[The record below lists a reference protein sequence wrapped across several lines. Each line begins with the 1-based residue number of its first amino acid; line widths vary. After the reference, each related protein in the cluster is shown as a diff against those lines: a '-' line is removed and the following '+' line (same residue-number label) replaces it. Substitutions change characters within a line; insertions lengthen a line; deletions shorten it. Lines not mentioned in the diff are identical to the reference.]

1 MRIDF
6 NEIREETVKEF
17 GGGKGCLILRK
28 TTKNRVTFI
37 KAKLPAGS
45 TTGMHKHMIDSE
57 TIYVLSGKGKTIC
70 DGETEMLSAGSVTFC
85 PVGCSHCLINDGNE
99 DLVFFAVIPEQI

>member
-6 NEIREETVKEF
+6 NDLREETLKEF
-17 GGGKGCLILRK
+17 NGGKGCLIIRR
-28 TTKNRVTFI
+28 TTKNRVSFI

-45 TTGMHKHMIDSE
+45 TTGMHKHMTNSE
-57 TIYVLSGKGKTIC
+57 TIYVISGKGKTVC
-70 DGETEMLSAGSVTFC
+70 DGETEMLSAGSVSFC
-85 PVGCSHCLINDGNE
+85 PVGSSHCMINDGTE